1 MRKILIEH
9 FKLERLNT
17 FNKSDKEFMYFYEE
31 WNKAIYRSSLNNN
44 GVATEVY
51 EIHEIVN

>member
-1 MRKILIEH
+1 MRKILIED

-31 WNKAIYRSSLNNN
+31 GNKAIYRSSLNNN
-44 GVATEVY
+44 GVPTEVY